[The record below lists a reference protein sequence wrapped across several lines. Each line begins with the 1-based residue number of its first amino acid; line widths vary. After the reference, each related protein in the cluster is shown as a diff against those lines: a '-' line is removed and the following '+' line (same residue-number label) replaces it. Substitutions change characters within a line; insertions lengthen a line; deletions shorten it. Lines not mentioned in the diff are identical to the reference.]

1 MVDDSANR
9 GEATPASSGAGAAA
23 TPGAPGAQ
31 SGATGARADAPTAE
45 VESDEQATAVER
57 GSAEVSSPSRGRRI
71 LVLVLIWVT
80 TVLAVLGIFAVWA
93 NRQLLNPDNWA
104 NTSAKLLENA
114 DVRNGI
120 SNYLAAQLHANVNG
134 SRLKAVLPPLLQPL
148 ATPVAA
154 AVQNFAV
161 SGAQRALDD
170 PKVQTIWRD
179 ANRVADQAF
188 VNIVNGG
195 RGNVQISGG
204 EVTLNLSALVTDLT
218 NRVGLPNLA
227 SKLPP
232 SVGHLKILKSNQLA
246 FVQDVGKALKDLAL
260 LLTIIVPLL
269 YALAIFLA
277 RGRRRRTLMNV
288 GFAIVVAGVLVL
300 AAAAILK
307 PAVVNSLVKVN
318 ANKPAGNAVVSIATS
333 MLTEIAG
340 AFVVVGVPLIV
351 AAWFAGPAH
360 LAVRGRRAIAPFL
373 RDQPVLAFAIVTV
386 VMALIFIWGPIPAMH
401 RLAGIIVFLALA
413 LVGTEL
419 LRRQTAA
426 EFPDTGRGTV
436 PAATGAGTPA

>member
-1 MVDDSANR
+1 M
-9 GEATPASSGAGAAA
+9 
-23 TPGAPGAQ
+23 
-31 SGATGARADAPTAE
+31 
-45 VESDEQATAVER
+45 
-57 GSAEVSSPSRGRRI
+57 
-71 LVLVLIWVT
+71 LVLIWVT

-93 NRQLLNPDNWA
+93 NRQLLNPNNWA
-104 NTSAKLLENA
+104 NTSGKLLENA

-120 SNYLAAQLHANVNG
+120 SNYLANQIHANVNG

-148 ATPVAA
+148 AAPVAA
-154 AVQNFAV
+154 AVQNLAV
-161 SGAQRALDD
+161 AGAQRALND
-170 PKVQTIWRD
+170 PTVQTIWKD
-179 ANRVADQAF
+179 ANRVANQTF

-195 RGNVQISGG
+195 KGNVHISGG
-204 EVTLNLSALVTDLT
+204 AVTLDLSALVTDLT
-218 NRVGLPNLA
+218 NRLGLPNLA

-246 FVQDVGKALKDLAL
+246 LVQDIGSALKDLAL

-269 YALAIFLA
+269 YALAILLA
-277 RGRRRRTLMNV
+277 HGRRRRTLMNV

-300 AAAAILK
+300 AATAILR
-307 PAVVNSLVKVN
+307 PAVVNSLVKVD

-340 AFVVVGVPLIV
+340 AFVFVGVPLIV
-351 AAWFAGPAH
+351 AAWFAGPAR

-373 RDQPVLAFAIVTV
+373 RDQPVGTFAIVTV

-401 RLAGIIVFLALA
+401 RLAGIIVFLVLA
-413 LVGTEL
+413 LVGAAV

-426 EFPDTGRGTV
+426 EFPDAGRPV